1 LALEH
6 KNIESALKE
15 QTAQSK
21 KEAAE
26 SVAQMLSNKEFLDS
40 LMEQNRELT
49 VKLETSESTLFKW
62 KAM

>member
-6 KNIESALKE
+6 KNVESELKE

-49 VKLETSESTLFKW
+49 VKLETSESTLSKW